1 MLTELAYFKP
11 RRLLYILHVLRVIL
25 YGKENDRG
33 RRSNENMELNENTM
47 CQLQK
52 YGEHSK

>member
-25 YGKENDRG
+25 YGRENDRG